1 MLEKTIST
9 LLVTYDDQTKWM
21 YFLVEDDDLLE
32 KYNIIWDK
40 VSPDMKKEFDSKPVY
55 NEEYLKTKKK
65 KKFMAMKMQIFII
78 QIS

>member
-65 KKFMAMKMQIFII
+65 KFMAMKTQIFMI